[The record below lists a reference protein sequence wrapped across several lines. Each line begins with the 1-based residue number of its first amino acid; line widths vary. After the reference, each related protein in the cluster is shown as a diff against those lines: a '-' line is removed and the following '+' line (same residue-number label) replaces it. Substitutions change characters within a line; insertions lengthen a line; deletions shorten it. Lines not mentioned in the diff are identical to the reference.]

1 MSEKPPRTRSSSS
14 LQLSPGRCRH
24 FLPCIF
30 AFLYE
35 NPRAVAA
42 RTFSPVFSVSFVWR
56 AVAIWEALYSSVSHL
71 ATIARAT
78 SKAIVVACC
87 QKYLKGWCFL
97 MADKKI
103 RNFAGV
109 IYPDSESYN
118 CDEVISRIKSKFK
131 QWAFCC
137 HDTDFDD
144 EGNHKKTHIHWV
156 GAGDAR
162 TMASCAKILGLP
174 EHDIEICRNSKLMV
188 RYLLHLDDP
197 DKCQYP
203 PEALD
208 TNWKNID
215 QIIRNADEGILCK
228 DLCSAKTRMSWYDLI
243 QYSIDTCS
251 FDVLRR
257 NLGLIKLVNEERGK
271 VESP

>member
-1 MSEKPPRTRSSSS
+1 
-14 LQLSPGRCRH
+14 
-24 FLPCIF
+24 
-30 AFLYE
+30 
-35 NPRAVAA
+35 
-42 RTFSPVFSVSFVWR
+42 
-56 AVAIWEALYSSVSHL
+56 
-71 ATIARAT
+71 
-78 SKAIVVACC
+78 
-87 QKYLKGWCFL
+87 

-109 IYPDSESYN
+109 IYPDSTSYN
-118 CDEVISRIKSKFK
+118 CDDVIERIKCKFK

-144 EGNHKKTHIHWV
+144 EGNRKKTHIHWV

-174 EHDIEICRNSKLMV
+174 EHDIEICRNTKLMV

-208 TNWKNID
+208 TNWKNVD
-215 QIIRNADEGILCK
+215 QIIRNIDEGILCK
-228 DLCSAKTRMSWYDLI
+228 DLCSAKTQMSWYDLI

-257 NLGLIKLVNEERGK
+257 NLGLIKLVNEEWEK
-271 VESP
+271 WNPPDDATSPFPRHPFRSADGM